1 MFAII
6 DAAINR
12 SRTMLTLLVLILLAG
27 IITYRVIPK
36 ESNPDITIPVI
47 YVSVNHQG
55 ISPIDA
61 ERLLVRPLE
70 KELRSIE
77 GVKEMSAVASE
88 GHASVTLEFIVGSDI
103 NTALTDVR
111 EAVDLAKPKLPE
123 DADEPTVHE
132 VTLAS
137 YEPVLSLVLYG
148 TVPERTTIQIARELQ
163 DKLESF
169 KQVLEVDI
177 AGDREDVVEV
187 LVEPLLM
194 ESYGLDQEDV
204 FNLVARNNRV
214 VAAGFV
220 DTGYGRFSVKVP
232 SVFDS
237 LKDILELPIK
247 VDGNKVVTFSDVAT
261 IRRAYRDPDS
271 FARLNGDTAVVLDVK
286 KRAGENIIET
296 VNIVKA
302 VVEEAQKL
310 EEWPD
315 NLLVEYTLDQSDDV
329 ETMLND
335 LQNNILS
342 AIILVVIV
350 ILAILGTRT
359 AFLVGVSIP
368 GAFLTGLLM
377 LAVSG
382 ITVNMIVLF
391 ALIMAV
397 GMLVDGAI
405 VVTEYADRKMQ
416 EGTGRKQAYREA
428 AKRMAW
434 PITAST
440 ATTLAA
446 FAPLLFWPDTTGE
459 FMRYLPLTLIA
470 TLSASL
476 LMALLFVPVLG
487 SVLGKPQYTTKREQ
501 ERKIAME
508 KGDFSQAKGI
518 TKLYLSTLAVAIKH
532 PIKILIAAFVFA
544 IAVGFAYSKAGLGV
558 VFFPE
563 VDPPHFTIKARSHGD
578 LSIFEKDQLM
588 QQIEQRIM
596 GTDGI
601 KSVYTRTGGSDEI
614 GQIQLNPMDWQERRP
629 IKDIIAEMREK
640 TADIAGI
647 ELEFKFPQAGPPSEH
662 DLIIEVSG
670 NNTEDMNDAVRQVR
684 YWLES
689 QQAFTN
695 ISDTADKEG
704 IDWEINIHRDDAA
717 RFGGDATLVGNT
729 VQFVT
734 NGLKIGEF
742 LPDDTDEE
750 VDILV
755 RYPEDKRDIGR
766 FDELRV
772 KTLYG
777 MVPITNFAS
786 ITPSPKQGT
795 INRLDGKRVIEVMAD
810 MSSGFNLSL
819 QLPVINA
826 AIAEMPLARGTQ
838 VNVRGQN
845 EDQEKSSAFL
855 QNAFLVALAVMGL
868 ILITQ
873 FNSFYQ
879 ALLILS
885 AVLFSTVGVFLG
897 LLIFQRPFGIIM
909 SGIGVISLAGIVVN
923 NNIVLIDT
931 YNQLRHSGMDK
942 VTAIMHTGAQRL
954 RPVLLTTITTIL
966 GLLPMVLEMNI
977 DLINRLVEFG
987 APSTQW
993 WSQLATAVAGG
1004 LAFATLLTL
1013 ILTPCLLMLGREH
1026 KHRID
1031 EHQPKP
1037 QQYDE
1042 SLNTPPNKGEKTQ
1055 LVDPEDVVEKQLG
1068 KVFVPQA
1075 NTPADIAS
1083 SEVERDK

>member
-27 IITYRVIPK
+27 VITYRIIPK

-47 YVSVNHQG
+47 YVSVGHQG

-103 NTALTDVR
+103 NVALTDVR
-111 EAVDLAKPKLPE
+111 EAVDLAKTKLPD

-187 LVEPLLM
+187 IVEPLLM

-296 VNIVKA
+296 VDIVKA
-302 VVEEAQKL
+302 VVEQAQKL
-310 EEWPD
+310 DEWPD
-315 NLLVEYTLDQSDDV
+315 NLLVEYTLDQSEDV
-329 ETMLND
+329 NTMLND

-368 GAFLTGLLM
+368 GAFLTGLLV
-377 LAVSG
+377 LAISG
-382 ITVNMIVLF
+382 VTVNMIVLF

-416 EGTGRKQAYREA
+416 EGTGRRQAYREA

-476 LMALLFVPVLG
+476 VMALLFVPVLG
-487 SVLGKPQYTTKREQ
+487 SVIGKPQYTTKAEQ
-501 ERKIAME
+501 QRKIAME
-508 KGDFSQAKGI
+508 KGDFSQARGV
-518 TKLYLSTLAVAIKH
+518 TKLYLKTLSVAIKH
-532 PIKILIAAFVFA
+532 PLKILISAFIFA
-544 IAVGFAYSKAGLGV
+544 ILVGVAYSKAGLGV

-578 LSIFEKDQLM
+578 LSIYEKDILM
-588 QQIEQRIM
+588 SQVEQRII
-596 GTDGI
+596 GTEGI
-601 KSVYTRTGGSDEI
+601 QSVYTRTGGSNEI
-614 GQIQLNPMDWQERRP
+614 GQIQLNPMDWQDRRP

-662 DLIIEVSG
+662 DVVIEVSG

-689 QQAFTN
+689 HQAFTN
-695 ISDTADKEG
+695 ISDSADKEG
-704 IDWEINIHRDDAA
+704 IDWEININRDDAA

-734 NGLKIGEF
+734 NGLKIGDF

-755 RYPEDKRDIGR
+755 RYPEDKRDFGR

-772 KTLYG
+772 KTQYG

-810 MSSGFNLSL
+810 MAAGYNLSL
-819 QLPVINA
+819 QLPVINS
-826 AIAEMPLARGTQ
+826 AIAEMPLAKGTQ
-838 VNVRGQN
+838 VIVRGQN
-845 EDQEKSSAFL
+845 EDQEKSSNFL

-868 ILITQ
+868 ILVTQ

-931 YNQLRHSGMDK
+931 YNQLRHSGLDK

-954 RPVLLTTITTIL
+954 RPVMLTTITTIL

-993 WSQLATAVAGG
+993 WSQLATAVSGG

-1013 ILTPCLLMLGREH
+1013 ILTPCLLMLGRDH
-1026 KHRID
+1026 KQRSD
-1031 EHQPKP
+1031 ERDSTPFHNDTQP
-1037 QQYDE
+1037 Q
-1042 SLNTPPNKGEKTQ
+1042 
-1055 LVDPEDVVEKQLG
+1055 VADPVDVVDKQLQ
-1068 KVFVPQA
+1068 KVFSAPTT
-1075 NTPADIAS
+1075 NAS
-1083 SEVERDK
+1083 SATSGELDRKS

>member
-27 IITYRVIPK
+27 AITYRIIPK

-47 YVSVNHQG
+47 YVSVGHQG
-55 ISPIDA
+55 ISPADA

-77 GVKEMSAVASE
+77 GVKEMSAIASE

-103 NTALTDVR
+103 NVALTDVR
-111 EAVDLAKPKLPE
+111 EAVDLAKAKLPD

-148 TVPERTTIQIARELQ
+148 TVPERTTIQVARDLQ

-187 LVEPLLM
+187 IVEPLLM

-204 FNLVARNNRV
+204 FRLVARNNRV

-247 VDGNKVVTFSDVAT
+247 VDGNTVVTFSDVAT
-261 IRRAYRDPDS
+261 IRRAYRDPNS
-271 FARLNGDTAVVLDVK
+271 FARLNGDTAIVLDVK

-296 VNIVKA
+296 VSIVKA
-302 VVEEAQKL
+302 VVEEAQKR

-315 NLLVEYTLDQSDDV
+315 NLLVEYTLDQSEDV
-329 ETMLND
+329 NTMLND

-416 EGTGRKQAYREA
+416 EGTARKQAYREA

-487 SVLGKPQYTTKREQ
+487 SVVGKPQYTTKAEQ
-501 ERKIAME
+501 QRKIAME
-508 KGDFSQAKGI
+508 KGDFSQARGI
-518 TKLYLSTLAVAIKH
+518 TKLYLTTLAVAIKH
-532 PIKILIAAFVFA
+532 PIKILISAFIFA
-544 IAVGFAYSKAGLGV
+544 IAVGVTYSKAGLGV

-578 LSIFEKDQLM
+578 LSIYEKDKLM
-588 QQIEQRIM
+588 SQIEQRIID
-596 GTDGI
+596 TEGI
-601 KSVYTRTGGSDEI
+601 KSVYTRTGGSNEI
-614 GQIQLNPMDWQERRP
+614 GQIQLNPMDWQDRRP
-629 IKDIIAEMREK
+629 IKAIIAEMREK

-647 ELEFKFPQAGPPSEH
+647 ELEFKYPQAGPPSEH
-662 DLIIEVSG
+662 DVVIEVSG

-689 QQAFTN
+689 HQAFTN
-695 ISDTADKEG
+695 ISDSADKEG
-704 IDWEINIHRDDAA
+704 IDWEIKIDRDDAA

-734 NGLKIGEF
+734 NGLKIGDF

-772 KTLYG
+772 KTVYG

-810 MSSGFNLSL
+810 MSTGYNLSL
-819 QLPVINA
+819 QLPIINS
-826 AIAEMPLARGTQ
+826 AIAEMPLATGTQ
-838 VNVRGQN
+838 VIVRGQN

-855 QNAFLVALAVMGL
+855 QNAFLIALAVMGL
-868 ILITQ
+868 ILVTQ

-931 YNQLRHSGMDK
+931 YNQLRHSGLDK

-977 DLINRLVEFG
+977 NLISRLVEFG

-1013 ILTPCLLMLGREH
+1013 ILTPCLLMLGRDH
-1026 KHRID
+1026 KQLLDQH
-1031 EHQPKP
+1031 HSLPP
-1037 QQYDE
+1037 QQN
-1042 SLNTPPNKGEKTQ
+1042 SQPQ
-1055 LVDPEDVVEKQLG
+1055 MADPEDVVEKHLG
-1068 KVFVPQA
+1068 KMFTRP
-1075 NTPADIAS
+1075 PEPRPIC
-1083 SEVERDK
+1083 K